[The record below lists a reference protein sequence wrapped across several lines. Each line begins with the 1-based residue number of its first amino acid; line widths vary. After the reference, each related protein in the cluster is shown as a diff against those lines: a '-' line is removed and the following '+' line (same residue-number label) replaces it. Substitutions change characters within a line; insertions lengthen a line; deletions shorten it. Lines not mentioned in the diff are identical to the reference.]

1 MAEDERPMVLVV
13 DDEQEVLKL
22 MYRQLA
28 QLPYNIVPTTSPAE
42 ALHLIQTQEVA
53 VLLCDL
59 NMPHTDGNV
68 ILSKARAAN
77 PHIVSVAIS
86 GGADTA
92 MTIKAVNEGG
102 IWKYITKPWKHDELN
117 NLVNDGVERYLKL
130 RRPQSKL
137 KELAQAGDDTSAP
150 DSVPERVAKPPRRV
164 IGKKAELGVASA
176 DNGGLSGILGD
187 RYELGGILGEGG
199 IGTVYKA
206 QDLFLNMPVAVKIL
220 NAEVSGNELA
230 IATLKDE
237 ARIAMQLSHKHIVRL
252 HNLQKEGRHYY
263 LVMEYVKGQTLW
275 DIVNKHGALALD
287 SVLQIV
293 YVCSDAI
300 SYAHRHGV
308 LHKDLKPDNILLD
321 EDGVLKIIDFGIA
334 CLANAQSEE
343 AIIMGT
349 PAYMSPE
356 QLRGEKL
363 DARSDIYS
371 LGMIVYELL
380 TGKPPFPGDITLEN
394 VWDHLPADVS
404 NLPVSPEIADVIECA
419 VALHSEDRFESMF
432 AFSTALIDAAQSSRR
447 S

>member
-1 MAEDERPMVLVV
+1 MADDERLMVLIV
-13 DDEQEVLKL
+13 DDEQEILKL
-22 MYRQLA
+22 MYRQLVE
-28 QLPYNIVPTTSPAE
+28 LPYNIVPTTSPAE
-42 ALHLIQTQEVA
+42 ALHLIETQEVA

-77 PHIVSVAIS
+77 PDIVSVAIS
-86 GGADTA
+86 GGADSS

-102 IWKYITKPWKHDELN
+102 IWKYITKPWRANELVD
-117 NLVNDGVERYLKL
+117 LVRDAASRYMKL

-137 KELAQAGDDTSAP
+137 KGLAHADSTGAEDSAASNHP
-150 DSVPERVAKPPRRV
+150 PKRPRRI
-164 IGKKAELGVASA
+164 IGKKAELGVATPDSA
-176 DNGGLSGILGD
+176 GITGILGD

-199 IGTVYKA
+199 LGTVYKA

-220 NAEVSGNELA
+220 NAEVSDNERA
-230 IATLKDE
+230 ITTLKEE

-252 HNLQKEGRHYY
+252 HNLQKESRHYY

-275 DIVNKHGALALD
+275 DIVNQHGALAMD

-308 LHKDLKPDNILLD
+308 LHKDMKPDNVLID
-321 EDGVLKIIDFGIA
+321 NDGVLKIIDFGIA
-334 CLANAQSEE
+334 CLANAQD
-343 AIIMGT
+343 ADQTIMGT

-371 LGMIVYELL
+371 MGVIVYELL
-380 TGKPPFPGDITLEN
+380 TGKSPFPGNVTLDN
-394 VWDHLPADVS
+394 VWDFLPLDVS
-404 NLPVSPEIADVIECA
+404 ALPVPPEIADVIDCA
-419 VALHSEDRFESMF
+419 VAMNRDDRFDSMF
-432 AFSTALIDAAQSSRR
+432 AFSTALIDAAQSAAPS
-447 S
+447 